1 MKRHN
6 PQSSIAVKRLKHFT
20 DFSQRQ
26 RESDSHV
33 DECQLLA
40 LCSCEASRKWGTLGY
55 VRPSTFPYPNNNY
68 PQFTLCPRGTR
79 SKQSKNITT
88 SVRKCDFTS
97 GGCHMVWR
105 INHFLYVW
113 ELLCRQVQDKKSTSS
128 TVVYKA
134 PFYGFYLW
142 RIMTLNNI
150 SESITRIH

>member
-6 PQSSIAVKRLKHFT
+6 PQSSIGVTRLKHFT
-20 DFSQRQ
+20 DFSQHQ

-88 SVRKCDFTS
+88 YHIRAKMWFHIRRLPHGMEDKSFSICMRTTVPPSARQKVNFVHCCLQGS
-97 GGCHMVWR
+97 
-105 INHFLYVW
+105 FLW
-113 ELLCRQVQDKKSTSS
+113 ILFMADHDLE
-128 TVVYKA
+128 
-134 PFYGFYLW
+134 
-142 RIMTLNNI
+142 
-150 SESITRIH
+150 